1 MSVPQDVVDISRVN
15 DRPSGYDLGAMGR
28 TGVRSGS
35 ACWLQGSRKRTAQP
49 DPTGRGVEMN
59 PSPYNILIALQE
71 VRGLISVSQVAELF
85 GKSPATIYRMTQKR
99 QIPSIMLE
107 AIS

>member
-1 MSVPQDVVDISRVN
+1 
-15 DRPSGYDLGAMGR
+15 
-28 TGVRSGS
+28 
-35 ACWLQGSRKRTAQP
+35 
-49 DPTGRGVEMN
+49 MN